1 MRGIRSRIADALP
14 PFAIPIPNQLR
25 IARERFRCREFCRIK
40 ISPIAIVST
49 KSRDAAFSRNTR
61 AGENED
67 THDIR
72 LRRRSDFQIV
82 VGRTS
87 ALGDLV
93 LPAHV
98 RLATLPPMSN
108 GTTQI
113 ITGAVRDIEPELR
126 ELFNK
131 VVERDPREAVK
142 MLEPYPDEFVV
153 KMLELLNPAAA
164 LKILQRF
171 DLSRRET
178 ILATASTETTQ
189 QWMRNQTYPERTVGR
204 LMQPPLAVFRP
215 TTTVAEATEQIR
227 RLAKKTIITYAFV
240 TDDQDKLLGVVVMRD
255 MLLAQRGQRLEEIML
270 PDPFYLNP
278 EMSLPE
284 AMKAVLIR
292 HYPVYPVCEKSGQL
306 LGLVRGQMLFEAQAV
321 ELSAQ
326 PGEMVGVETEE
337 RLTTPWT
344 RSLRFRHPWLQV
356 NLFCGLLAALVVGL
370 FEHTIDRIIA
380 LAVFLPVLIGQAAN
394 TGVQALAVCLR
405 GITLGDLRGGKERLL
420 LVKEALLGTFN
431 GALTGVTGGVAM
443 FIFARMVKSH
453 DALMLSVVVFLSIT
467 ISCCFSGVAGAMVPL
482 VMKKLGA
489 DPAMASSIVVTTFTD
504 VGCLLVFLGLA
515 AVLI

>member
-1 MRGIRSRIADALP
+1 
-14 PFAIPIPNQLR
+14 
-25 IARERFRCREFCRIK
+25 
-40 ISPIAIVST
+40 
-49 KSRDAAFSRNTR
+49 
-61 AGENED
+61 
-67 THDIR
+67 
-72 LRRRSDFQIV
+72 
-82 VGRTS
+82 
-87 ALGDLV
+87 
-93 LPAHV
+93 
-98 RLATLPPMSN
+98 
-108 GTTQI
+108 
-113 ITGAVRDIEPELR
+113 
-126 ELFNK
+126 
-131 VVERDPREAVK
+131 
-142 MLEPYPDEFVV
+142 
-153 KMLELLNPAAA
+153 MLELLNPAAA

-171 DLSRRET
+171 DSSRRET
-178 ILATASTETTQ
+178 ILATASAETTR
-189 QWMRNQTYPERTVGR
+189 QWVRNQAYPERTVGQ

-227 RLAKKTIITYAFV
+227 RLARKTIITYAFV
-240 TDDQDKLLGVVVMRD
+240 TDEQEKLLGVVVMRD
-255 MLLAQRGQRLEEIML
+255 LLLAQREQRLDEIML
-270 PDPFYLNP
+270 RDPFYLTP
-278 EMSLPE
+278 DMSLTD
-284 AMKAVLIR
+284 AMRAVLVR

-306 LGLVRGQMLFEAQAV
+306 IGLVRGQMLFEAQAV

-356 NLFCGLLAALVVGL
+356 NLFCGLLAAVVVGL

-405 GITLGDLRGGKERLL
+405 GITLGDLRAGKERLL

-431 GALTGVTGGVAM
+431 GALTGVTGAVAM
-443 FIFARMVKSH
+443 FIFATMVKSSE
-453 DALMLSVVVFLSIT
+453 ALMLSFVVFLAIT
-467 ISCCFSGVAGAMVPL
+467 ISCCFSGVAGAIVPL

-515 AVLI
+515 AVMI